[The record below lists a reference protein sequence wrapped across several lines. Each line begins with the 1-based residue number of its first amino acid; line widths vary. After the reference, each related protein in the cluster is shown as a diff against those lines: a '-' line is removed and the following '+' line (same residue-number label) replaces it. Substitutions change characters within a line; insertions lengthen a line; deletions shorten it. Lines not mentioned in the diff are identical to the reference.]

1 MRWKI
6 TGRFLTAI
14 ICTVFCVI
22 LINGMISIVAFF
34 IYNNASEE
42 IHPSPTDFTR
52 TLARYISEVDGTPQ
66 ISDEGVAALQQR
78 NAWLQFLD
86 NNGHVIS
93 EVLAPPTAPQH
104 YTPVELIHAYKYRDE
119 NNTSIFV
126 TEHDGIMYLV
136 GIEDSSLTKIVFT
149 SNTSSIS
156 QFVAQV
162 ALIIIIIDLV
172 IAAIIGFIFSS
183 FLTKPIYGMIERI
196 RKLKSRNFSVANM
209 QNQGIYRSVFQNLD
223 DVAENLKL
231 QEEERHKLELMR
243 NEWISNVSHDMKTP
257 LASIQGYAELLQ
269 DDISPKE
276 KADYAE
282 IIEKKSVYM
291 RELLDDFTLT
301 MRLRQQQMPL
311 QLVET
316 NIVSFVRE
324 LVIDVLN
331 DPSFSEHNISFEAQT
346 ERLMKSIDSHLMKRA
361 LLNFIYNALVH
372 NDAQVALEISVEEP
386 ATIIIRDQGKG
397 IAEAD
402 LPQIFERYYRGTNT
416 ENIKGTG
423 LGMAIARDIIQVHG
437 GEVIVTSKIDVGTTV
452 VVRL

>member
-1 MRWKI
+1 
-6 TGRFLTAI
+6 
-14 ICTVFCVI
+14 
-22 LINGMISIVAFF
+22 
-34 IYNNASEE
+34 
-42 IHPSPTDFTR
+42 
-52 TLARYISEVDGTPQ
+52 
-66 ISDEGVAALQQR
+66 
-78 NAWLQFLD
+78 
-86 NNGHVIS
+86 
-93 EVLAPPTAPQH
+93 
-104 YTPVELIHAYKYRDE
+104 
-119 NNTSIFV
+119 
-126 TEHDGIMYLV
+126 
-136 GIEDSSLTKIVFT
+136 
-149 SNTSSIS
+149 
-156 QFVAQV
+156 
-162 ALIIIIIDLV
+162 
-172 IAAIIGFIFSS
+172 
-183 FLTKPIYGMIERI
+183 
-196 RKLKSRNFSVANM
+196 
-209 QNQGIYRSVFQNLD
+209 
-223 DVAENLKL
+223 
-231 QEEERHKLELMR
+231 
-243 NEWISNVSHDMKTP
+243 
-257 LASIQGYAELLQ
+257 
-269 DDISPKE
+269 
-276 KADYAE
+276 
-282 IIEKKSVYM
+282 M